1 MSALAGV
8 LAGDHLAGVYRWRSG
23 VDVAD
28 VRHTVEHAGWRF
40 GHVDGVRVET
50 VAELHTALDD
60 ALVLPPYYGRNL
72 DALAEC
78 LADCDGAQVLLWDS
92 WGVFARAEP
101 RVFGVVLGLMVSSE
115 ITTLLRGPGPDV
127 DVPLLD

>member
-1 MSALAGV
+1 MSGLAG
-8 LAGDHLAGVYRWRSG
+8 LLNGDDPAGLYRWRSG
-23 VDVAD
+23 SDVAD

-40 GHVDGVRVET
+40 GHVDGVRVES

-60 ALVLPPYYGRNL
+60 ALVFPPYYGRNL

-78 LADCDGAQVLLWDS
+78 LADCDGAQLLLWDS

-101 RVFGVVLGLMVSSE
+101 AVFGVVAGLLAGSE
-115 ITTLLRGPGPDV
+115 VTTLLRGAGPEL

>member
-1 MSALAGV
+1 MSGLAAV
-8 LAGDHLAGVYRWRSG
+8 LNGDAPAGVYRWRLHF
-23 VDVAD
+23 DVAD

-40 GHVDGVRVET
+40 GYIDGVRVET
-50 VAELHTALDD
+50 PAELHTAIDD
-60 ALVLPPYYGRNL
+60 ALVFPPYYGRNL

-92 WGVFARAEP
+92 WGVLARAEP
-101 RVFGVVLGLMVSSE
+101 AFFGTVVELLAGCE
-115 ITTLLRGPGPDV
+115 ITTLLRGPGPDF